1 MKQSCYID
9 QAITTENRKIC
20 DPRLALQQTWF
31 SKQGI
36 NQIQSLNPK
45 D

>member
-9 QAITTENRKIC
+9 PAITTENRKIC
-20 DPRLALQQTWF
+20 NPRLALLQTWF

-36 NQIQSLNPK
+36 NQILSLNPK